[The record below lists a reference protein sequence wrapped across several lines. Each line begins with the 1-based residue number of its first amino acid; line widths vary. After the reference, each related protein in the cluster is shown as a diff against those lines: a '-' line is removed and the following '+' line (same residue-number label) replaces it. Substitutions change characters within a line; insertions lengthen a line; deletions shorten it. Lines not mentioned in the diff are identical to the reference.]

1 MSVAENCE
9 RGLSLWE
16 MLKEDYAVHHKDWS
30 RPGFR
35 AIAVYRFG
43 HWRLGVRSRLLRG
56 LMGIFY
62 WRLFRFVRNVY
73 GIEIAATVQIGRR
86 LEIAHQGAIVVHAF
100 ATIGDDC
107 VIRQGVTLGVGGLN
121 REGDFAQSGPV
132 IGDRVD
138 FGAGCKVV
146 GKVVIGD
153 DVNIAPNAVVLT
165 NVPMNS
171 SVLPPMAKILPRPNV
186 RDQETPKR
194 TS

>member
-1 MSVAENCE
+1 MSVAENRE

-35 AIAVYRFG
+35 AIAVYRLG
-43 HWRLGVRSRLLRG
+43 HWRLGVRSRLIRG
-56 LMGIFY
+56 VIGLFY

-73 GIEIAATVQIGRR
+73 GIEIAATAKIGRR
-86 LEIAHQGAIVVHAF
+86 LEIAHQGAIVLHAF
-100 ATIGDDC
+100 ATVGDDC

-121 REGDFAQSGPV
+121 RAEDFAQSGPL

-146 GKVVIGD
+146 GKVTIGD

-165 NVPMNS
+165 NVPANS
-171 SVLPPMAKILPRPNV
+171 SVLPPMAKILSRPSAIN
-186 RDQETPKR
+186 QEALKKI
-194 TS
+194 S